1 MKKTLALVLALA
13 MVLSLAVPAFAE
25 NTTLKGP
32 TETNP
37 VTGTSE
43 ILTSETKSDGTSAAG
58 FEVNYP
64 AKTTFNWGDT
74 VADAKITYTAKTHL
88 SVGSKLTVSVTSEK
102 SKMTLADNAD
112 YGLEYTLKDDA
123 AGSAPLADLTLNEIA
138 SAEKTVYVDIPQAQ
152 WDAAPVGQYSDILTF
167 TANVA

>member
-25 NTTLKGP
+25 DKKLPDAAGATK
-32 TETNP
+32 
-37 VTGTSE
+37 GTSE
-43 ILTSETKSDGTSAAG
+43 ILTSETKSDGTSAAS

-167 TANVA
+167 EATVS